1 MGREGGSLG
10 RIEIEIPQCEAG
22 NGKEKEGGGMERK
35 RETIWESESRERKKS
50 PFSVEFRT
58 SKKEERGIQ
67 KRGEVGRN
75 FRYFSPSEGGG
86 RCAEETHS
94 PTIMKVG
101 TKTHV
106 FVGEIDKFL
115 SILKF
120 PFASFQGP
128 PF

>member
-1 MGREGGSLG
+1 
-10 RIEIEIPQCEAG
+10 
-22 NGKEKEGGGMERK
+22 MERE
-35 RETIWESESRERKKS
+35 RESNLGERKSREKKVS
-50 PFSVEFRT
+50 LFCRVSDIEKGGKGNP
-58 SKKEERGIQ
+58 EE
-67 KRGEVGRN
+67 GEVGRN